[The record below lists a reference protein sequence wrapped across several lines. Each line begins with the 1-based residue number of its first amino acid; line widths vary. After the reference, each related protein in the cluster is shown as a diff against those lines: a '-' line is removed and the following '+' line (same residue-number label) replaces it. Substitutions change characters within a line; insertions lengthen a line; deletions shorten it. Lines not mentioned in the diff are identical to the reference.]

1 MRAVDRQLPPPLQH
15 AIVNIN
21 PAFWLKRAFRRTRH
35 CSNIHFGLGIPRNI
49 LRAKGSKYIYGKYT
63 HLLPELQQQLLSYIR
78 SVAPEIH
85 FSSVI
90 LNKYERGDRIAAHVD
105 GNIFPQQFCGRFG
118 VAEGA
123 ELCVGRVRVGNGVF
137 VMNTNIP
144 HEVSRCEA
152 GVRFSIVT
160 FMKRD
165 SVKLVRWPVFMQLGL
180 WGFPV
185 HLPLLTLLVLL
196 ILRCPG
202 SILGGPDKAHLW
214 CGDPLANYIF

>member
-1 MRAVDRQLPPPLQH
+1 M
-15 AIVNIN
+15 
-21 PAFWLKRAFRRTRH
+21 
-35 CSNIHFGLGIPRNI
+35 
-49 LRAKGSKYIYGKYT
+49 
-63 HLLPELQQQLLSYIR
+63 PELQQQLLSYIR

-90 LNKYERGDRIAAHVD
+90 LNKYERGDRMAAHVD

-196 ILRCPG
+196 L
-202 SILGGPDKAHLW
+202 LTHL
-214 CGDPLANYIF
+214 

>member
-1 MRAVDRQLPPPLQH
+1 MNKLMRSVDHEVPPPLQH
-15 AIVNIN
+15 TIVNIN
-21 PAFWLKRAFRRTRH
+21 PACWLKRAFRRYRR
-35 CSNIHFGLGIPRNI
+35 CSSIHFGLGIPRNI

-118 VAEGA
+118 AAEGA
-123 ELCVGRVRVGNGVF
+123 ELCFGRVRVGNGVF

-144 HEVSRCEA
+144 HEVSRCET

-165 SVKLVRWPVFMQLGL
+165 SVSLVQWHVFAQLGL
-180 WGFPV
+180 RGFLV
-185 HLPLLTLLVLL
+185 RLSLLTLLLL
-196 ILRCPG
+196 L
-202 SILGGPDKAHLW
+202 LL
-214 CGDPLANYIF
+214 